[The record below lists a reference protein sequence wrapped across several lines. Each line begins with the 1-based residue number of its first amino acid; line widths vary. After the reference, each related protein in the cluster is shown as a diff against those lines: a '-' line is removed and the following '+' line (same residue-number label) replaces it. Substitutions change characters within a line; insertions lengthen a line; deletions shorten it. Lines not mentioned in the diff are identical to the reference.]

1 MPWSESTGM
10 SESEYNKM
18 MPPALFETL
27 VLILGLIWLWVLI
40 LGADDDDG
48 SGYGY

>member
-1 MPWSESTGM
+1 
-10 SESEYNKM
+10 M
-18 MPPALFETL
+18 MAPALFETL
-27 VLILGLIWLWVLI
+27 VLILGLIWLWGLI